1 MSPPVVVRG
10 RPGRRARSGVLV
22 CTGTLL
28 LVSALGWGAGLRL
41 NLSGSMPIG
50 LYRLS
55 TEPAARRAIVL
66 ACLPTE
72 VAIFARSRRYVPHGP
87 CPGGTAPIGKVVLA
101 LGGDVVQVTGTGLVV
116 NGQAVRGTTP
126 LAVDGAGRSLRRF
139 PNGAYRV
146 RADEVWLYS
155 PYSARSFDSRYFGPV
170 PRSCILSRVLPLWTV
185 E

>member
-1 MSPPVVVRG
+1 VV
-10 RPGRRARSGVLV
+10 V

-28 LVSALGWGAGLRL
+28 LVTALGLGAGLRL
-41 NLSGSMPIG
+41 NLTGSIPIG
-50 LYRLS
+50 LYRVS
-55 TEPAARRAIVL
+55 SEPVARGAIVL
-66 ACLPTE
+66 ACLPAE
-72 VAIFARSRRYVPHGP
+72 VASFALSRGYVPHGR

-101 LGGDVVQVTGTGLVV
+101 LGGDVVQVTATGLWV

-155 PYSARSFDSRYFGPV
+155 PYSARSFDSRYFGPL
-170 PRSCILSRVLPLWTV
+170 PRSCILSRVLPLWTI